1 MGRPFPKD
9 PAAGLGESVG
19 EDRGALLSGVRRID
33 IAPGYTIGGGE
44 PLLFFAGP
52 CVIESRAHSLRMAAM
67 LKTIGE
73 ETGARIVFKSSFD
86 KANRSSKDS
95 FRGPGL
101 EEGLD
106 ILAQVKATTGLPVLS
121 DIHEPDQAEAAAK
134 VLDVLQV
141 PAFLSRQTDLLTAAA
156 GTGKP
161 INVKKGQFLAPDD
174 MAHVIEKLRAD
185 GNENIMLCE
194 RGTSFGYHNLV
205 VDMRALPMMSALG
218 FPVVYDV
225 THSLQLPGSGKETG
239 GLKQYAA
246 PLARAAAATGF
257 VDGFFMEVHDNPD
270 AALSDSSTQLDVRD
284 VPNLLR
290 SILAIGRTVREN

>member
-1 MGRPFPKD
+1 VGRPFPKE
-9 PAAGLGESVG
+9 PAAGLGESFG
-19 EDRGALLSGVRRID
+19 ENRGALLSGVRRID

-73 ETGARIVFKSSFD
+73 ETDARIVFKSSFD

-106 ILAQVKATTGLPVLS
+106 ILAEVKATTGLPVLS

-270 AALSDSSTQLDVRD
+270 AALSDRSTQLDVRD

-290 SILAIGRTVREN
+290 SILAIGRMVRED